1 MQGEASIR
9 DCAKCLRPVRSAD
22 AGVLRNSRSK
32 QALHKRC
39 VSAFKRRARANS
51 KSRALRLAWE
61 AMDDAEKVNWFITN
75 TSEKLDEGAERD
87 EVEHKVERLDS
98 AVNNSFL
105 GVQA

>member
-1 MQGEASIR
+1 
-9 DCAKCLRPVRSAD
+9 
-22 AGVLRNSRSK
+22 
-32 QALHKRC
+32 
-39 VSAFKRRARANS
+39 
-51 KSRALRLAWE
+51 
-61 AMDDAEKVNWFITN
+61 MDDAEKVNWFITN